1 VELINTQ
8 LKRSKKRA
16 DTQDMELAMDFMV
29 VLQDKE
35 DRSADRAILER
46 LAKKLE
52 LQSLADLRAETM
64 AIKKLINERN
74 GQQAESTRQII
85 ELLHKLKD
93 VAGVDEKN
101 ILGEVSIP
109 KYLEKCPSLMIP
121 NDFLCPISLE
131 IMTDPVII
139 ASGRVSTFLLLHHHM
154 FKFLASAISSW

>member
-1 VELINTQ
+1 
-8 LKRSKKRA
+8 
-16 DTQDMELAMDFMV
+16 MELSMDFMMII
-29 VLQDKE
+29 QNKE
-35 DRSADRAILER
+35 DGKADRAILER

-74 GQQAESTRQII
+74 GQQQESTKHII
-85 ELLHKLKD
+85 ELLNKFKEI
-93 VAGVDEKN
+93 AGIDEKN
-101 ILGEVSIP
+101 ILGDVSIP

-139 ASGRVSTFLLLHHHM
+139 ASGRVCFVLRHSCSLIAKQVHICLIVHIFQLTCRLTREEV
-154 FKFLASAISSW
+154 SRSG